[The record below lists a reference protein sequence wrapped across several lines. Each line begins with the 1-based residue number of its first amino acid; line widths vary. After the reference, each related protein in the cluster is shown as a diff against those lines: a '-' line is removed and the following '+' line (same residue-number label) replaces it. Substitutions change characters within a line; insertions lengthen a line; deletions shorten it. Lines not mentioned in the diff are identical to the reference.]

1 MKESEKSVFF
11 FSPAVLI
18 ITVVLCTLLLQ
29 TFCSVLLNFAD
40 QNHSRCGLSR
50 RGLRIKGLLVI
61 ERSSTMRALEKL
73 GLLRIKK
80 VWIYHCCGIFFVPLM
95 RHLVHN
101 VILAMVIIWATCLY
115 FRMLSRI
122 FDHIIETSNLT
133 SVLMKIFHKHHLF
146 SSC

>member
-73 GLLRIKK
+73 GLLIIKK
-80 VWIYHCCGIFFVPLM
+80 SGFTTVVVFFCTLDEAFSSQCNPSYGHYLG
-95 RHLVHN
+95 
-101 VILAMVIIWATCLY
+101 
-115 FRMLSRI
+115 
-122 FDHIIETSNLT
+122 NL
-133 SVLMKIFHKHHLF
+133 SVLSNAFTYF
-146 SSC
+146 

>member
-40 QNHSRCGLSR
+40 QKCGLSR

-73 GLLRIKK
+73 GLLIIKK
-80 VWIYHCCGIFFVPLM
+80 SGFTTVVVFF
-95 RHLVHN
+95 
-101 VILAMVIIWATCLY
+101 LY
-115 FRMLSRI
+115 P
-122 FDHIIETSNLT
+122 
-133 SVLMKIFHKHHLF
+133 
-146 SSC
+146 